1 MEYTA
6 LWGPKGFIVSPEKIV
21 PLNDLTTSIA
31 LKQDNGTDTSGTSPT
46 NTKGIEP
53 QTISLSTTYVKS
65 AGVDPRSQIEEWKAQ
80 VGNAY
85 PLYIGGVRFGPNKLK
100 LTKVDVT
107 NILLSPKGVFLSTK
121 VAVTLEEYDEP
132 NSVTAPTVPTAP
144 IVPTDPTANRM
155 SDVNKK
161 KMAEYKFA
169 TIIAPK
175 EPPSIPT
182 SSGTA
187 DTAGVTAGVSTG
199 ASTTGGFSVGVGVGL
214 GGSGGGYKIYNPE
227 LTGGY

>member
-46 NTKGIEP
+46 NTKGKEP

-65 AGVDPRSQIEEWKAQ
+65 AGVDPRSQIEEWEKE

-85 PLYIGGVRFGPNKLK
+85 PLYIGGERFGPKKLK

-107 NILLSPKGVFLSTK
+107 NILLSPKGTFLSVK

-132 NSVTAPTVPTAP
+132 DSTDSTKTTPGTKGENATALGAGPTAGEKKEISRNPGGNSLWDPTV
-144 IVPTDPTANRM
+144 
-155 SDVNKK
+155 
-161 KMAEYKFA
+161 
-169 TIIAPK
+169 
-175 EPPSIPT
+175 
-182 SSGTA
+182 
-187 DTAGVTAGVSTG
+187 VS
-199 ASTTGGFSVGVGVGL
+199 L
-214 GGSGGGYKIYNPE
+214 R
-227 LTGGY
+227 

>member
-46 NTKGIEP
+46 NTKGKEP

-65 AGVDPRSQIEEWKAQ
+65 AGVDPRSQIEEWEKE

-85 PLYIGGVRFGPNKLK
+85 SLYIGGVRFGPKKLK

-107 NILLSPKGVFLSTK
+107 NIVLSPKGVFLSTK

-132 NSVTAPTVPTAP
+132 DSKGPGPGGDVPPALEVGP
-144 IVPTDPTANRM
+144 
-155 SDVNKK
+155 
-161 KMAEYKFA
+161 
-169 TIIAPK
+169 
-175 EPPSIPT
+175 
-182 SSGTA
+182 
-187 DTAGVTAGVSTG
+187 TG
-199 ASTTGGFSVGVGVGL
+199 AEKKQNRANDHDSRPIRGL
-214 GGSGGGYKIYNPE
+214 IIIICYDLVAVDNHFFNVHLNFLFILP
-227 LTGGY
+227 